1 MISSPRRV
9 DVLSFPVATCNMW
22 PVVRAPLVLVYVM
35 SLVCLLSFLCVFV
48 CAQLVQVMVGGA
60 TSARALAADLMQ
72 QSIRLQ
78 QASMRLRG
86 MLLRGEVD
94 RERVIVREIMAE
106 VSGVLEDQARA
117 CLRGPD
123 ARSRRCRRWRRA
135 LQDMVGPSGPLK
147 RVIPKRPGWGGAK
160 QKSCSGDAEVRTPPR
175 RRWLPRGARVGGLSA
190 TIFRYPC
197 PQDVGARARQVEMV
211 APRG

>member
-1 MISSPRRV
+1 
-9 DVLSFPVATCNMW
+9 
-22 PVVRAPLVLVYVM
+22 M

-106 VSGVLEDQARA
+106 VSDVLEQQASA
-117 CLRGPD
+117 CIAW
-123 ARSRRCRRWRRA
+123 ARRQEQA
-135 LQDMVGPSGPLK
+135 LAESSSEELPP
-147 RVIPKRPGWGGAK
+147 RKRP
-160 QKSCSGDAEVRTPPR
+160 
-175 RRWLPRGARVGGLSA
+175 RG
-190 TIFRYPC
+190 I
-197 PQDVGARARQVEMV
+197 
-211 APRG
+211 